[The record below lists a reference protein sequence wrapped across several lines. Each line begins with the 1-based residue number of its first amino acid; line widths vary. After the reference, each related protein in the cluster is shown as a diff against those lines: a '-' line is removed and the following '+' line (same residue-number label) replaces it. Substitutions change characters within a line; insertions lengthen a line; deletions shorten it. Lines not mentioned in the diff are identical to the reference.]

1 MDTFG
6 IYKKQSKNSY
16 VVLSKSERLDLYQK
30 MQDGDEES
38 KQILINSCLPLVI
51 KVATK
56 WHKKYKKILGLED
69 LVQIGNFAVCKLIEK
84 YNPKYELS
92 TFITRIV
99 SNAIVDEVMSGNYN
113 VNSCVS
119 INKYVSDK
127 ITQIKSLNT
136 NNLDEISKKTK
147 ISKKNIK
154 KFLSISDTKREKIP
168 ENKKVLKTYVSSNSG
183 GCLAE
188 MFELL
193 EENVESSLDRSI
205 FMCYV
210 KYIDKPNKVRLVAR
224 DFEMPADEIKSIV
237 TSVKK
242 TLKNSKGNLNG

>member
-99 SNAIVDEVMSGNYN
+99 
-113 VNSCVS
+113 
-119 INKYVSDK
+119 
-127 ITQIKSLNT
+127 
-136 NNLDEISKKTK
+136 
-147 ISKKNIK
+147 
-154 KFLSISDTKREKIP
+154 
-168 ENKKVLKTYVSSNSG
+168 
-183 GCLAE
+183 
-188 MFELL
+188 
-193 EENVESSLDRSI
+193 
-205 FMCYV
+205 
-210 KYIDKPNKVRLVAR
+210 
-224 DFEMPADEIKSIV
+224 
-237 TSVKK
+237 
-242 TLKNSKGNLNG
+242 